1 MLGNTKYCS
10 KIKLNNAFKND
21 VDFASSN
28 INKFDEI
35 YDMVSV
41 RKNSINVTFK
51 KMELKEIQSDS
62 LLEVAENKVLQAFKI
77 NQKEIFVE
85 DDGLFIE
92 ALNDFPGVYSS
103 YVNKTIGN
111 VGILALLANKVNRNA
126 SFMSII
132 AFHDGHKFKSFTGE
146 IKGKIPFEL
155 TNGGWGF
162 DPIFVPENSDLT
174 FGQMDLK
181 TKNKISHRRVALDKF
196 LEWYLNPRLK

>member
-1 MLGNTKYCS
+1 M
-10 KIKLNNAFKND
+10 
-21 VDFASSN
+21 DFASSN
-28 INKFDEI
+28 INKYNEI
-35 YDMVSV
+35 KNLVSV
-41 RKNSINVTFK
+41 RRNSIKVTFK
-51 KMELKEIQSDS
+51 KMELQEIQSDS

-103 YVNKTIGN
+103 YVSQTIGN
-111 VGILALLANKVNRNA
+111 VGILDLLANKVNRNA
-126 SFMSII
+126 SFKSII

-162 DPIFVPENSDLT
+162 DSIFVPENSDLT

-181 TKNKISHRRVALDKF
+181 TKNKISHRKVALDKF
-196 LEWYLNPRLK
+196 LKWYLNPRLK

>member
-1 MLGNTKYCS
+1 M
-10 KIKLNNAFKND
+10 
-21 VDFASSN
+21 DFASSN
-28 INKFDEI
+28 INKYNEI
-35 YDMVSV
+35 NHLVSA
-41 RKNSINVTFK
+41 RKNSIKVIFK

-111 VGILALLANKVNRNA
+111 VGILDLLNNKINRNA
-126 SFMSII
+126 SFKSII
-132 AFHDGHKFKSFTGE
+132 AFHDGNKIESFTGE
-146 IKGKIPFEL
+146 IKGKISFDL

-162 DPIFVPENSDLT
+162 DPIFVPVNSNLT

-181 TKNKISHRRVALDKF
+181 TKNQISHRKVALDKF
-196 LEWYLNPRLK
+196 LKWYSGPRLK

>member
-1 MLGNTKYCS
+1 M
-10 KIKLNNAFKND
+10 
-21 VDFASSN
+21 DFASSN
-28 INKFDEI
+28 INKYNEI
-35 YDMVSV
+35 NNLVSV
-41 RKNSINVTFK
+41 RRNSIKVTFK

-103 YVNKTIGN
+103 YVSQTIGN
-111 VGILALLANKVNRNA
+111 VGILDLLANKVNRNA
-126 SFMSII
+126 SFKSII

-162 DPIFVPENSDLT
+162 DSILVPENSDLT

-181 TKNKISHRRVALDKF
+181 TKNKISHRKAAVDKF
-196 LEWYLNPRLK
+196 LKWYLNPRLK

>member
-1 MLGNTKYCS
+1 M
-10 KIKLNNAFKND
+10 
-21 VDFASSN
+21 DFASSN
-28 INKFDEI
+28 INKYNEI
-35 YDMVSV
+35 YELVST
-41 RKNSINVTFK
+41 RKYPIKVTFK

-111 VGILALLANKVNRNA
+111 IGILDLLGNKVNRNA
-126 SFMSII
+126 SFKSII
-132 AFHDGHKFKSFTGE
+132 AFHDGNKIESFTGE

-155 TNGGWGF
+155 TDGGWGF

-181 TKNKISHRRVALDKF
+181 TKNRISHRKVALDKF
-196 LEWYLNPRLK
+196 LKWYLNPMVKMITSPLLIG